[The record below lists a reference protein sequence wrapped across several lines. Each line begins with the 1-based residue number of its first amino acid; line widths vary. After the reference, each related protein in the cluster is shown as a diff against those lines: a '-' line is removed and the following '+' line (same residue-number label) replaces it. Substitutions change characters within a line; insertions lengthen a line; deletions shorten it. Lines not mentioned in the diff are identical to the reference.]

1 MLNLFKLINILSTY
15 LNRAL
20 IVRKMSVRK
29 DFLTLGAAVASA
41 VAGYMALNYNK
52 QKLGSKSNGIEDVL
66 KDENNTTNGLQ
77 PESLNDKDK
86 LKRDRDEE
94 EFKAFAL
101 FWNSWK

>member
-1 MLNLFKLINILSTY
+1 
-15 LNRAL
+15 
-20 IVRKMSVRK
+20 MSVRK

-52 QKLGSKSNGIEDVL
+52 QKLSSKSNGIEDVL
-66 KDENNTTNGLQ
+66 KDENNTTNGKKPLQ
-77 PESLNDKDK
+77 AGSLNDKDK
-86 LKRDRDEE
+86 LKRNRDEE

>member
-1 MLNLFKLINILSTY
+1 
-15 LNRAL
+15 
-20 IVRKMSVRK
+20 MSVRK

-66 KDENNTTNGLQ
+66 KDENNTTNGEKPLQ
-77 PESLNDKDK
+77 AGSLNDKDK
-86 LKRDRDEE
+86 LKRDRDKE